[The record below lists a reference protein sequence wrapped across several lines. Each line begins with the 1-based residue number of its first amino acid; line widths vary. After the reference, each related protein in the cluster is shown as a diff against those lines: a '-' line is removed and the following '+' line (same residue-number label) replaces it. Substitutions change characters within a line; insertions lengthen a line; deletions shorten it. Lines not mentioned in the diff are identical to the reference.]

1 MIKHSSHGRGPS
13 YSIHVDGN
21 GNIEYN
27 GISNVKTI
35 GKYITKISPQDL
47 NRLIREFN
55 NIYFFSFKNSYEVSS
70 NQSFSQP
77 QQETSISLTL
87 GDRYKIVKYV
97 EGAYSLPTE
106 LKNVVEIIERVT
118 KVDQFVKD

>member
-1 MIKHSSHGRGPS
+1 MIKHTSHSKGPS
-13 YSIHVDGN
+13 YSIHVDGD

-47 NRLIREFN
+47 NHLIREFN
-55 NIYFFSFKNSYEVSS
+55 NIYFFSFKNSYEISS
-70 NQSFSQP
+70 NQSISQP

-97 EGAYSLPTE
+97 EGAYRLPTE
-106 LKNVVEIIERVT
+106 LKNLVEIIERVT
-118 KVDQFVKD
+118 KVDKFVKD

>member
-1 MIKHSSHGRGPS
+1 MIKHSSQGRGPG

-27 GISNVKTI
+27 GTSNVKTI
-35 GKYITKISPQDL
+35 GKYITKISHQDL

-55 NIYFFSFKNSYEVSS
+55 NIYFFSFENSYEIPPS
-70 NQSFSQP
+70 QSISQP
-77 QQETSISLTL
+77 RQETSISLTL
-87 GDRYKIVKYV
+87 GDTYKTVKYV
-97 EGAYSLPTE
+97 EGAYRLPIE
-106 LKNVVEIIERVT
+106 LKNLVEIIERIT